1 MNVLILT
8 SSRDEID
15 DYYKSIARS
24 ISRFLAT
31 NDCNLV
37 FGGCSTSMMGICYQE
52 FVKQGREI
60 YSFTTSKYIDDLENL
75 RKSKN
80 FICDTTFELKRNMFL
95 NSDFIVCLPGGVGTY
110 SELLC
115 YIEEKRSNDN
125 DKPIIIYDENE
136 FYTPVIKILKELV
149 QEKFVDANIFDM
161 FSIVRNKNDLEN
173 KFYEIKGRVK

>member
-1 MNVLILT
+1 
-8 SSRDEID
+8 
-15 DYYKSIARS
+15 
-24 ISRFLAT
+24 
-31 NDCNLV
+31 
-37 FGGCSTSMMGICYQE
+37 
-52 FVKQGREI
+52 
-60 YSFTTSKYIDDLENL
+60 
-75 RKSKN
+75 
-80 FICDTTFELKRNMFL
+80 MFL

-125 DKPIIIYDENE
+125 DKPIIIYDEND

-161 FSIVRNKNDLEN
+161 FSIVRNKNELEN

>member
-1 MNVLILT
+1 
-8 SSRDEID
+8 
-15 DYYKSIARS
+15 
-24 ISRFLAT
+24 
-31 NDCNLV
+31 
-37 FGGCSTSMMGICYQE
+37 
-52 FVKQGREI
+52 
-60 YSFTTSKYIDDLENL
+60 
-75 RKSKN
+75 
-80 FICDTTFELKRNMFL
+80 MFF

-136 FYTPVIKILKELV
+136 FYTPVIKVLEELV

-161 FSIVRNKNDLEN
+161 FSIVRNKNELEN

>member
-1 MNVLILT
+1 
-8 SSRDEID
+8 
-15 DYYKSIARS
+15 
-24 ISRFLAT
+24 
-31 NDCNLV
+31 
-37 FGGCSTSMMGICYQE
+37 
-52 FVKQGREI
+52 
-60 YSFTTSKYIDDLENL
+60 
-75 RKSKN
+75 
-80 FICDTTFELKRNMFL
+80 MFL

-161 FSIVRNKNDLEN
+161 FSIVRNKNELEN